1 MARSCHAVVKDS
13 LSVRGISPVSFI
25 KDYLGSVMR
34 KHCKK
39 IVQRVMSLRPNFRR
53 NKIGRYGAYREEK
66 LLTEKEDTIWERLGD
81 IGGPSLVARW

>member
-1 MARSCHAVVKDS
+1 M
-13 LSVRGISPVSFI
+13 SFI

-53 NKIGRYGAYREEK
+53 NKVERYRAYREEK
-66 LLTEKEDTIWERLGD
+66 LLTEKPQEDTIWERLGD
-81 IGGPSLVARW
+81 IDGASLVAQW